1 MRIDEFEFRNEKG
14 QEIEPTKAMLVVYIK
29 ALHKDIKT
37 LEKALDFAI
46 EKLEQVKKWCEESS
60 INWEKADNNKFLID
74 GVCYALKNVGH
85 EINHQIKELKKEI
98 K

>member
-37 LEKALDFAI
+37 LEKAI
-46 EKLEQVKKWCEESS
+46 ELACDHVEYVITKDGTICSGLYNENKDKIINYFKTKAKEMMKSEQRK
-60 INWEKADNNKFLID
+60 DM
-74 GVCYALKNVGH
+74 
-85 EINHQIKELKKEI
+85 
-98 K
+98 